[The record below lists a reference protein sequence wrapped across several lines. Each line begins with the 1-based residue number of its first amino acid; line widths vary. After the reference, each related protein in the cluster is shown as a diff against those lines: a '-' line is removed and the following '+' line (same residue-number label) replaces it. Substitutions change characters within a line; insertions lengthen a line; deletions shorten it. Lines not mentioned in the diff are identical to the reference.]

1 MASRPDGDVWNIVDN
16 DKDSQ
21 HYGRNFKL
29 DFSYISREEIKDVV
43 KDYVWQ
49 NYRVGNKTLS
59 RLYGEVN
66 SWFKHFIKYADAK
79 RITSLNSLDNA
90 VIDEYVSYL
99 HTTLSDK
106 TNKPLSYNYQKVCLD
121 VLKSV
126 IRWCQ
131 LHRPN
136 DVPTIEIFTGSEYI
150 GINRK
155 VKIDFI
161 PDDVVAQINE
171 ALKKEE
177 NPYLKYGII
186 ILQST
191 GMRIGDLLK
200 LRIDCIKPHL
210 ISGYTIEWTQHKGRK
225 DKAPMP
231 VRSECVAAIEK
242 LIEITAELR
251 SEADEKDKDTLM
263 IYRVSKGIGAGSV
276 SVITT
281 MTFTTNW
288 FRDFIKRNNI
298 KDANGD
304 YYNLTSHQFRRT
316 LGTDMLSKG
325 TNINVIQNVLG
336 HSDPF
341 VTKRFYADVK
351 DKERAEVFKSVGVIG
366 NINQIQSS
374 AFDNVS
380 EFEWFKANKDKGA
393 CMCDG
398 YCTKPVVD
406 GKICDRLLKRQK
418 CYTCSRYITTPEYLE
433 AHKKHLATD
442 MKETV
447 KQYAYYKLG
456 KVKPQTVRNY
466 INGYLPMFV
475 EYCSISGIH
484 SFADVTLEN
493 YLNFNLWM
501 KDEKKVATGTGNSA
515 CHVVEEI
522 IRIGQIKGWNVP
534 QFHLPKT
541 ETSNQLWNTKKSMKT
556 NKTKPIPED
565 VFDKILYHA
574 VHDEKDALTKAG
586 IIIQSQTGLRINEV
600 LSIQEGCVKRT
611 SDGYD
616 YMEVTL
622 GKTEKGEPIIHKVF
636 INNLVKDAIAELSEY
651 TAELRKESGL
661 KELFLCKNRN
671 KGNLIDV
678 YNSDRFGLRK
688 YNAFIKKYDIRDN
701 KGELYQLASHQF
713 RATFVRE
720 LIKRKVPI
728 AMIMKQ
734 YSHVS
739 IEMTAHY
746 LTLQEEEVKEIY
758 SDMILSPESR
768 IAGLRAKE
776 IKGKLDD
783 LFHGKTEDEIDDV
796 ITGLAK
802 TMSFNPLPTGVCLY
816 DFRRGNCTD
825 GDGCFFYNC
834 PNYITEVQF
843 YPILKDELDLLEKE
857 MARLKELGH
866 EREWQKQY
874 IKYKYLKPLVESL
887 EVQLNG
893 KESVG

>member
-21 HYGRNFKL
+21 HYGRNFKF
-29 DFSYISREEIKDVV
+29 DFSYISSKEIKDVV

-79 RITSLNSLDNA
+79 TITSLNSLDNV

-171 ALKKEE
+171 ALKAEE

-242 LIEITAELR
+242 LIEVTEPLR
-251 SEADEKDKDTLM
+251 NEAIERDKDNLL
-263 IYRVSKGIGAGSV
+263 IYRYLKGSQYGKYNGKVATPTS
-276 SVITT
+276 SA
-281 MTFTTNW
+281 FSYW
-288 FRDFIKRNNI
+288 FDTFIKRNNI

-325 TNINVIQNVLG
+325 TNINVIQQVLG
-336 HSDPF
+336 HSDPS
-341 VTKRFYADVK
+341 VTKRFYANVK

-374 AFDNVS
+374 VFDNVS

-433 AHKKHLATD
+433 AHKKHLANL
-442 MKETV
+442 E
-447 KQYAYYKLG
+447 KQLEEGAIYGEHYAEH
-456 KVKPQTVRNY
+456 
-466 INGYLPMFV
+466 F
-475 EYCSISGIH
+475 
-484 SFADVTLEN
+484 
-493 YLNFNLWM
+493 
-501 KDEKKVATGTGNSA
+501 
-515 CHVVEEI
+515 
-522 IRIGQIKGWNVP
+522 
-534 QFHLPKT
+534 
-541 ETSNQLWNTKKSMKT
+541 
-556 NKTKPIPED
+556 IPT
-565 VFDKILYHA
+565 I
-574 VHDEKDALTKAG
+574 
-586 IIIQSQTGLRINEV
+586 EV
-600 LSIQEGCVKRT
+600 LKVIIERLEGLQ
-611 SDGYD
+611 DG
-616 YMEVTL
+616 
-622 GKTEKGEPIIHKVF
+622 H
-636 INNLVKDAIAELSEY
+636 
-651 TAELRKESGL
+651 
-661 KELFLCKNRN
+661 
-671 KGNLIDV
+671 
-678 YNSDRFGLRK
+678 
-688 YNAFIKKYDIRDN
+688 
-701 KGELYQLASHQF
+701 
-713 RATFVRE
+713 
-720 LIKRKVPI
+720 
-728 AMIMKQ
+728 
-734 YSHVS
+734 
-739 IEMTAHY
+739 
-746 LTLQEEEVKEIY
+746 
-758 SDMILSPESR
+758 
-768 IAGLRAKE
+768 
-776 IKGKLDD
+776 
-783 LFHGKTEDEIDDV
+783 
-796 ITGLAK
+796 
-802 TMSFNPLPTGVCLY
+802 
-816 DFRRGNCTD
+816 
-825 GDGCFFYNC
+825 
-834 PNYITEVQF
+834 
-843 YPILKDELDLLEKE
+843 
-857 MARLKELGH
+857 
-866 EREWQKQY
+866 
-874 IKYKYLKPLVESL
+874 
-887 EVQLNG
+887 
-893 KESVG
+893 

>member
-21 HYGRNFKL
+21 HYGRNFKF
-29 DFSYISREEIKDVV
+29 DFSYISSKEIKDVV

-66 SWFKHFIKYADAK
+66 SWFMHFIKFADAK

-131 LHRPN
+131 LHRAN

-161 PDDVVAQINE
+161 PNDVVAQINE
-171 ALKKEE
+171 ALKTEK
-177 NPYLKYGII
+177 NPYLKCGII

-191 GMRIGDLLK
+191 GMRIGDFLK

-210 ISGYTIEWTQHKGRK
+210 ISGYTIEWTQHKGHK
-225 DKAPMP
+225 DKPPMP

-242 LIEITAELR
+242 LVEITSELR
-251 SEADEKDKDTLM
+251 DEADEKDKDTLM
-263 IYRVSKGIGAGSV
+263 IWRVPVGKGAGKVMPISKK
-276 SVITT
+276 
-281 MTFTTNW
+281 TFGTVW
-288 FRDFIKRNNI
+288 FDKFIKDNNI

-325 TNINVIQNVLG
+325 TNINVIQHVLG
-336 HSDPF
+336 HSDPS

-433 AHKKHLATD
+433 AHKQHLANL
-442 MKETV
+442 E
-447 KQYAYYKLG
+447 KQLEEGAIYGEHYAEH
-456 KVKPQTVRNY
+456 
-466 INGYLPMFV
+466 F
-475 EYCSISGIH
+475 
-484 SFADVTLEN
+484 
-493 YLNFNLWM
+493 
-501 KDEKKVATGTGNSA
+501 
-515 CHVVEEI
+515 
-522 IRIGQIKGWNVP
+522 
-534 QFHLPKT
+534 
-541 ETSNQLWNTKKSMKT
+541 
-556 NKTKPIPED
+556 IPT
-565 VFDKILYHA
+565 I
-574 VHDEKDALTKAG
+574 
-586 IIIQSQTGLRINEV
+586 EV
-600 LSIQEGCVKRT
+600 LKVIIERLEG
-611 SDGYD
+611 
-616 YMEVTL
+616 L
-622 GKTEKGEPIIHKVF
+622 H
-636 INNLVKDAIAELSEY
+636 N
-651 TAELRKESGL
+651 
-661 KELFLCKNRN
+661 
-671 KGNLIDV
+671 GN
-678 YNSDRFGLRK
+678 
-688 YNAFIKKYDIRDN
+688 
-701 KGELYQLASHQF
+701 
-713 RATFVRE
+713 
-720 LIKRKVPI
+720 
-728 AMIMKQ
+728 
-734 YSHVS
+734 
-739 IEMTAHY
+739 
-746 LTLQEEEVKEIY
+746 
-758 SDMILSPESR
+758 
-768 IAGLRAKE
+768 
-776 IKGKLDD
+776 
-783 LFHGKTEDEIDDV
+783 
-796 ITGLAK
+796 
-802 TMSFNPLPTGVCLY
+802 
-816 DFRRGNCTD
+816 
-825 GDGCFFYNC
+825 
-834 PNYITEVQF
+834 
-843 YPILKDELDLLEKE
+843 
-857 MARLKELGH
+857 
-866 EREWQKQY
+866 
-874 IKYKYLKPLVESL
+874 
-887 EVQLNG
+887 
-893 KESVG
+893 

>member
-21 HYGRNFKL
+21 HYGRNFKF
-29 DFSYISREEIKDVV
+29 DFSYISSKEIKDVV

-66 SWFKHFIKYADAK
+66 SWFMHFIKFADAK

-106 TNKPLSYNYQKVCLD
+106 TNKPLSYNYQNVCLD

-161 PDDVVAQINE
+161 PNDVVAQINE
-171 ALKKEE
+171 ALKTEK
-177 NPYLKYGII
+177 NPYLKCGII

-191 GMRIGDLLK
+191 GMRIGDFLK

-210 ISGYTIEWTQHKGRK
+210 ISGYTIEWTQHKGHK
-225 DKAPMP
+225 DKPPMP

-242 LIEITAELR
+242 LVEITSELR
-251 SEADEKDKDTLM
+251 DEADEKDKDTLM
-263 IYRVSKGIGAGSV
+263 IWRVPVGKGAGKVMPISKK
-276 SVITT
+276 
-281 MTFTTNW
+281 TFGTVW
-288 FRDFIKRNNI
+288 FDKFIKDNNI

-325 TNINVIQNVLG
+325 TNINVIQHVLG
-336 HSDPF
+336 HSDPS

-433 AHKKHLATD
+433 AHKQHLANL
-442 MKETV
+442 E
-447 KQYAYYKLG
+447 KQLEEGAIYGEHYAEH
-456 KVKPQTVRNY
+456 
-466 INGYLPMFV
+466 F
-475 EYCSISGIH
+475 
-484 SFADVTLEN
+484 
-493 YLNFNLWM
+493 
-501 KDEKKVATGTGNSA
+501 
-515 CHVVEEI
+515 
-522 IRIGQIKGWNVP
+522 
-534 QFHLPKT
+534 
-541 ETSNQLWNTKKSMKT
+541 
-556 NKTKPIPED
+556 IPT
-565 VFDKILYHA
+565 I
-574 VHDEKDALTKAG
+574 
-586 IIIQSQTGLRINEV
+586 EV
-600 LSIQEGCVKRT
+600 LKVIIERLEG
-611 SDGYD
+611 
-616 YMEVTL
+616 L
-622 GKTEKGEPIIHKVF
+622 Q
-636 INNLVKDAIAELSEY
+636 N
-651 TAELRKESGL
+651 
-661 KELFLCKNRN
+661 
-671 KGNLIDV
+671 GN
-678 YNSDRFGLRK
+678 
-688 YNAFIKKYDIRDN
+688 
-701 KGELYQLASHQF
+701 
-713 RATFVRE
+713 
-720 LIKRKVPI
+720 
-728 AMIMKQ
+728 
-734 YSHVS
+734 
-739 IEMTAHY
+739 
-746 LTLQEEEVKEIY
+746 
-758 SDMILSPESR
+758 
-768 IAGLRAKE
+768 
-776 IKGKLDD
+776 
-783 LFHGKTEDEIDDV
+783 
-796 ITGLAK
+796 
-802 TMSFNPLPTGVCLY
+802 
-816 DFRRGNCTD
+816 
-825 GDGCFFYNC
+825 
-834 PNYITEVQF
+834 
-843 YPILKDELDLLEKE
+843 
-857 MARLKELGH
+857 
-866 EREWQKQY
+866 
-874 IKYKYLKPLVESL
+874 
-887 EVQLNG
+887 
-893 KESVG
+893 